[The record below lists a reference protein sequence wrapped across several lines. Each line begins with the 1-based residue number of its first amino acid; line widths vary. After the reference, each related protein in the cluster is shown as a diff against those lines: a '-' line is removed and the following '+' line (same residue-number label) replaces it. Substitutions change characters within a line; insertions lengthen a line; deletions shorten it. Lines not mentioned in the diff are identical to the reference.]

1 MRLTDEY
8 PSPIIERGK
17 RYTHNVHYCIKFGDF
32 LYAEI
37 QGTTTYRTKVQLST
51 LQGDCTCPYQYN
63 CKHAVAAILTHRQGQ
78 SIDADP
84 FINHLN
90 TLDKQQLIALILTT
104 LQNNPDLI
112 LEYQLKTSTNCDI
125 FVEELLDDFSYK
137 NMKKAMILAP
147 QFTVDHILKI
157 LDVLKNHDEDILTDY
172 YESSYD
178 DDESDPLDD
187 FEYVLTQSL
196 MDKISS
202 EEQMKQLLAMEDVH
216 QDIIENAEKFTQYTS
231 LIQPIFSKEQY
242 LEFLLNQQN
251 PNLEEVKETITQ
263 DNTHLL
269 YSLPAH
275 NLQLATKLAQYLSDE
290 LLFLTIAI
298 YKEDYHAIIR
308 CKESLPSL
316 LARKNFF
323 IERKLPF
330 LVDLFRRHAFSDES
344 IARLLL
350 STENLN
356 RYDEKQLTY
365 LVTQI
370 TDTDFLQQRIDPQQ
384 SFSKNK
390 PLFERLFQL
399 NDELGAFLLE
409 NHDLITRETPRTEL
423 TEILSFIK
431 KRFGNDYVRNLI
443 IRHESIFKTS
453 SSLKSQL
460 KMRGIMIS
468 YRKGMFSVEV
478 Q

>member
-1 MRLTDEY
+1 MRLTEEY
-8 PSPIIERGK
+8 PAHIIERGE
-17 RYTHNVHYCIKFGDF
+17 RYTHNVNYCIKLGDF
-32 LYAEI
+32 LYAEVE
-37 QGTTTYRTKVQLST
+37 GTTTYRTKVQLST
-51 LQGDCTCPYQYN
+51 LQGDCTCPYQQN
-63 CKHAVAAILTHRQGQ
+63 CKHAVAAILIYRQGH

-90 TLDKQQLIALILTT
+90 TLDKQQLINLILTT

-125 FVEELLDDFSYK
+125 FVEELLEDFSNK

-147 QFTVDHILKI
+147 QFTFDHLMDI
-157 LDVLKNHDEDILTDY
+157 LDFLKNHDQDLSSEY
-172 YESSYD
+172 YDSYSD
-178 DDESDPLDD
+178 DDEYDPLDD

-202 EEQMKQLLAMEDVH
+202 EEQMKQLLAMEYMH
-216 QDIIENAEKFTQYTS
+216 QSIIENAEKFTQYAS
-231 LIQPIFSKEQY
+231 LIKPVFSKEQY

-251 PNLEEVKETITQ
+251 PNLEEVKETLTQ

-269 YSLPAH
+269 YALPTH
-275 NLQLATKLAQYLSDE
+275 NLPLAKKIAQYLSDDI
-290 LLFLTIAI
+290 LFLIVAI
-298 YKEDYHAIIR
+298 YKENFADIIR
-308 CKESLPSL
+308 RKESLPSL
-316 LARKNFF
+316 LARNDFF
-323 IERKLPF
+323 IERKLPV
-330 LVDLFRRHAFSDES
+330 LVDLFRKHHFSDES

-350 STENLN
+350 SIENLEP
-356 RYDEKQLTY
+356 YDEKQLTY

-384 SFSKNK
+384 HFSTNK

-399 NDELGAFLLE
+399 NDALGAFHLE
-409 NHDLITRETPRTEL
+409 NLDLITRDTPKMEL
-423 TEILSFIK
+423 TEILSFLK

-453 SSLKSQL
+453 SSLKYQL
-460 KMRGIMIS
+460 KKLGIMIS
-468 YRKGMFSVEV
+468 YRKGMLFVEV